1 MRWYTELILEHLFK
15 YVFLIINSP
24 FGTKEIYPTVYPLK
38 TLKKTTILAPE
49 IPLLPML
56 VF

>member
-1 MRWYTELILEHLFK
+1 
-15 YVFLIINSP
+15 VFLIINSP